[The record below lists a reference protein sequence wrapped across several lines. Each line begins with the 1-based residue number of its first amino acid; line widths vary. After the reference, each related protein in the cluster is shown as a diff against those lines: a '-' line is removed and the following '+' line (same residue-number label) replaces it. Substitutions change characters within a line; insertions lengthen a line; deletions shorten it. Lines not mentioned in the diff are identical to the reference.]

1 MQARISATV
10 ANCSCLEEVAVP
22 WVQVPA
28 LTKDWFSSKPL
39 VQQLMQDAESGASPE
54 LGGISLLQSYSGY
67 RQQFVSTS
75 SAAGA
80 LGSQER
86 TFR

>member
-1 MQARISATV
+1 MAQ
-10 ANCSCLEEVAVP
+10 LEEVTVP
-22 WVQVPA
+22 QGQVPA

-39 VQQLMQDAESGASPE
+39 VQQLMQDAESGVSPE
-54 LGGISLLQSYSGY
+54 LGEISLLQSYSGY

-80 LGSQER
+80 LGARER
-86 TFR
+86 TVR